1 MKNIIKKSV
10 YLIIMTSA
18 LLRPFIVV
26 LTVTSSLAAG
36 MFSTAVWADG
46 DGGDGGDGSGDGNGG
61 NGGMLE
67 LAAMVTAA
75 MGGMG
80 AKTAEMEGMGGM
92 ATGQEMAETA
102 AMQDQVA

>member
-1 MKNIIKKSV
+1 MV
-10 YLIIMTSA
+10 T
-18 LLRPFIVV
+18 VV
-26 LTVTSSLAAG
+26 TVA
-36 MFSTAVWADG
+36 MAVVTEMAET
-46 DGGDGGDGSGDGNGG
+46 
-61 NGGMLE
+61 GGMLE